1 MKRYTVYITIK
12 TKVDAEEFEDVKD
25 KVCLKHNINPDDL
38 SDFDIDDIEELS
50 RSEMWNGER
59 I

>member
-12 TKVDAEEFEDVKD
+12 TKVDAEDIDDVKD
-25 KVCLKHNINPDDL
+25 KVCYKHNVDLDDL
-38 SDFDIDDIEELS
+38 RDFDIDDIEELS